1 MLKVEHL
8 AVEVA
13 GKAILKDIN
22 LHIKTGEVHVLF
34 GPNGTGKST
43 LINAI
48 MGFSRYKVTAGRIYF
63 KGEDITDLPV
73 YERVRRGVGVMIQRP
88 PTVKGL
94 AVRDMVRLCAG
105 ERPVD
110 VEALA
115 KKVHMEA
122 FLDRSVN
129 DGFSGGEIKRSEL
142 LQLLAQQPDLLLLD
156 EPESGV
162 DIENIAV
169 VGTAADYILQRGING
184 GQDLPLKKRR
194 EGRCKSGLIITHTG
208 HIMNYV
214 PVDVAHVL
222 FDGVISCSGNP
233 QEMFSCIQKQG
244 YEACVSCGTTGGAER

>member
-1 MLKVEHL
+1 MLRVEHL
-8 AVEVA
+8 AVEVE
-13 GKAILKDIN
+13 GRKILRDIN
-22 LHIKTGEVHVLF
+22 LHIKQGEVHVLF

-48 MGFSRYKVTAGRIYF
+48 MGFSRYKITGGRIFF
-63 KGEDITDLPV
+63 KDEDITELPV

-88 PTVKGL
+88 PTVRGL

-105 ERPVD
+105 EREVD

-115 KKVHMEA
+115 KSVNMEN

-169 VGTAADYILQRGING
+169 VGKAADRILQRGVNG
-184 GQDLPLKKRR
+184 GNTLPLKKRR
-194 EGRCKSGLIITHTG
+194 EGRSKSGLIITHTG
-208 HIMNYV
+208 HIMQYV

-222 FDGVISCSGNP
+222 FDGVVSCSGNP
-233 QEMFSCIQKQG
+233 QEMFSCIQTQG
-244 YEACVSCGTTGGAER
+244 YEACVSCDMTGGN